1 MIASR
6 TRVRGVRTPILPTAV
21 TVVAWIIGIVIH
33 RWRWTIVD
41 GWRTVVCGWCIKWR
55 SRIRPCPKSRQ
66 CPDHTANRSAR
77 TGVTGDR
84 TGDCPECGACDGSG
98 HRVGIKSVAHAT
110 IGRWIG
116 CAPSEQNDAEQGR
129 QNKIL
134 SVFHVSSLRA
144 PCQGRRCNG
153 SEPTLWHAG
162 PLTCRLAQCSGSAS
176 VVSKLRPELRE
187 FSWERSPSEPRWV
200 NLSKGRRCR

>member
-1 MIASR
+1 MGCQVREPSR
-6 TRVRGVRTPILPTAV
+6 PTRFRQNEEVARVRRLHHTPALRPRSTESPCALSILFRPLQLPTVV
-21 TVVAWIIGIVIH
+21 TVVAWIIGIVIQ

-41 GWRTVVCGWCIKWR
+41 GWRTVVVRGWCIKWR

-66 CPDHTANRSAR
+66 CPNHTANRSAR

-144 PCQGRRCNG
+144 PCRGRR
-153 SEPTLWHAG
+153 
-162 PLTCRLAQCSGSAS
+162 
-176 VVSKLRPELRE
+176 
-187 FSWERSPSEPRWV
+187 WE
-200 NLSKGRRCR
+200 